1 MKKIYSK
8 ITKERQKKFQIETSI
23 LKDGENQWVTKK
35 ALLPEGNAH
44 IQNMSR
50 YYEAHRETDHL
61 CQSELLSECEIA
73 FSFVRGESL
82 CNELLM
88 ALDARDELKY
98 VSLLKTYD
106 DIIRENVQ
114 IERGKFEPDA
124 EFKETFGEAVFPEEM
139 EYAKGL
145 NIDMTFDNI
154 IRDENDGHYKTIDYE
169 WIFPFDI
176 PLKFVI
182 YRAVLAFYTRNASAM
197 KDIVTLR
204 EMYDCFRITE
214 EETDIFAGMNEAFIA
229 YVYGGADGY
238 NENLIPYKKEV
249 YDVKKLLPEQNLF
262 LQVFLNDGTAYLEN
276 KAVTRMIDRK
286 QVHLDIPLEVSDE
299 IREIRLDPLN
309 VSCVLSSVNVE
320 AVRSDGSVETVKE
333 YRHNAMITPEGDYI
347 FTSEDPQIIFENKWE
362 DDLERIHVSFEV
374 KEAGLLENPM
384 TAQLENLK
392 KELDYIKSSKVYKAL
407 LEKKVEKVLGDNL

>member
-35 ALLPEGNAH
+35 ALLPEGNEH

-50 YYEAHRETDHL
+50 YYEAHREADHL

-98 VSLLKTYD
+98 VSILKNYD

-154 IRDENDGHYKTIDYE
+154 IRDENEGQYKTIDYE
-169 WIFPFDI
+169 WI
-176 PLKFVI
+176 
-182 YRAVLAFYTRNASAM
+182 
-197 KDIVTLR
+197 
-204 EMYDCFRITE
+204 RITE

-309 VSCVLSSVNVE
+309 VSCVLSAVNVE
-320 AVRSDGSVETVKE
+320 AVRSDGSVDTVKE

-362 DDLERIHVSFEV
+362 EDLERIRVSFEV

>member
-1 MKKIYSK
+1 M
-8 ITKERQKKFQIETSI
+8 
-23 LKDGENQWVTKK
+23 
-35 ALLPEGNAH
+35 
-44 IQNMSR
+44 
-50 YYEAHRETDHL
+50 
-61 CQSELLSECEIA
+61 
-73 FSFVRGESL
+73 
-82 CNELLM
+82 
-88 ALDARDELKY
+88 
-98 VSLLKTYD
+98 
-106 DIIRENVQ
+106 
-114 IERGKFEPDA
+114 
-124 EFKETFGEAVFPEEM
+124 
-139 EYAKGL
+139 
-145 NIDMTFDNI
+145 
-154 IRDENDGHYKTIDYE
+154 
-169 WIFPFDI
+169 
-176 PLKFVI
+176 I

-276 KAVTRMIDRK
+276 KAVTRTIDRK
-286 QVHLDIPLEVSDE
+286 QVHLDIPLEMSDE

-333 YRHNAMITPEGDYI
+333 YRHNAMITPEGDFI

-362 DDLERIHVSFEV
+362 DDLEQIRVSFEV

>member
-1 MKKIYSK
+1 
-8 ITKERQKKFQIETSI
+8 
-23 LKDGENQWVTKK
+23 
-35 ALLPEGNAH
+35 
-44 IQNMSR
+44 MSS

-61 CQSELLSECEIA
+61 CQSELLSDCEIA
-73 FSFVRGESL
+73 FSFIRGESL

-88 ALDARDELKY
+88 ALDAVDELKF

-114 IERGKFEPDA
+114 VERGMFEPDA
-124 EFKETFGEAVFPEEM
+124 EFKETFGEAAFPEEM
-139 EYAKGL
+139 EYAKGF

-154 IRDENDGHYKTIDYE
+154 IRDENDGEYKTIDYE

-276 KAVTRMIDRK
+276 KAVTRTIDRK
-286 QVHLDIPLEVSDE
+286 QVHLDIPLEMSDE

-362 DDLERIHVSFEV
+362 DDLERIRVSFEV